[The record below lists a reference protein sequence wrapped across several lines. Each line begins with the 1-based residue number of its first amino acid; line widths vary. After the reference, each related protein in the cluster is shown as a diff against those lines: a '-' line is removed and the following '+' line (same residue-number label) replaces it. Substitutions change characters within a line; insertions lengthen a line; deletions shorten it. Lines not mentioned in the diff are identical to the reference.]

1 MNQPMKELIIASRN
15 CFFIK
20 GLQSFLA
27 TRRPEL
33 NVFLSAKNED
43 TLKLIHCHPEAGL
56 LIETYLED
64 GPSFNLFAQLVLH
77 KKIPDFTVVLLDA
90 EHIETNHGRW
100 VVLTLHHFG
109 IKYLITK
116 EELSETLVDL
126 FFQHNHKD
134 AAYHSPMVGYQF
146 KLARST
152 DHVLPP
158 DLHLLSDSER
168 RFLTL
173 YAENRSIEETAGK
186 LYISKSTAKNHRA
199 NICSKLNLKKSEE
212 LTDYMIKYGLI
223 KSAQINSYKP
233 FKNDDIF
240 RTVQK
245 TE

>member
-1 MNQPMKELIIASRN
+1 MKQLIIASRN

-20 GLQSFLA
+20 GLQTFLSTRKPDLTVFLA
-27 TRRPEL
+27 
-33 NVFLSAKNED
+33 AKNSE
-43 TLKLIHCHPEAGL
+43 TLKLIQNYPEAGL

-77 KKIPDFTVVLLDA
+77 KKIPAFTVVLLDA

-116 EELSETLVDL
+116 EELNETLVDL
-126 FFQHNHKD
+126 FFQNNNKD
-134 AAYHSPMVGYQF
+134 AAYHSPLVGLQF
-146 KLARST
+146 NLARST

-158 DLHLLSDSER
+158 DLHLLSDTER

-173 YAENRSIEETAGK
+173 YAENRSIEETASK

-212 LTDYMIKYGLI
+212 LTDYMIRYGLI

-233 FKNDDIF
+233 FKNDEIF
-240 RTVQK
+240 KAAQRSLLL
-245 TE
+245 